1 MIVNHYFVGG
11 QGRFI
16 LLIAEAEIYD
26 LGARPRCVP

>member
-26 LGARPRCVP
+26 LGARLRCEP